1 MLRRFDT
8 AREALEA
15 APPDAPL
22 YCLRPHEF
30 SAAAG
35 AAIDAFPG
43 DVMYAVKCNDNPYIL
58 SALAAGGITH
68 WDVASIAEVRTAHD
82 LFPDS
87 RLYFMHPVKHPGAI
101 SEAYF
106 DHGVRVFALDHMEE
120 LDKILTATENAGDLT
135 LMVRV
140 AMGSSAAL
148 VDLSGKF
155 GQSPRFASP
164 ILRACRK
171 RAARVGLTFHVGSQ
185 CISPSA
191 YARAIEAVAKTVEL
205 SKTPID
211 AIDVGG
217 GFPARYRGDEPP
229 FAAFAEEIGRAF
241 DRHPG
246 LQGARLLCEPGRA
259 LVAAGMSVL
268 TRVELRRGDRLYLN
282 DGVYGGLSELKLLG
296 PVFPMR
302 VHRLDGPGPVG
313 EEAVFKFYGPTCDS
327 IDTMPGP
334 FWLPS
339 DVRTGDWIEV
349 GMMGA
354 YSNAL
359 RTRFNGFFADRFVE
373 VDDQGP
379 VSIPDHAPAE
389 AAAAG
394 E

>member
-1 MLRRFDT
+1 MLRHFET

-15 APPDAPL
+15 SPPDAPL
-22 YCLRPHEF
+22 YLLRAHEF
-30 SAAAG
+30 KAAAE
-35 AAIDAFPG
+35 AALAAFPG

-58 SALAAGGITH
+58 GSLAEGGVTH
-68 WDVASIAEVRTAHD
+68 WDVASIAEVRTARD

-87 RLYFMHPVKHPGAI
+87 HLYFMHPVKHPAAI

-120 LDKILTATENAGDLT
+120 LDKIMSATENARDLT

-155 GQSPRFASP
+155 GQSPRFAAP

-171 RAARVGLTFHVGSQ
+171 KAARVGLTFHVGSQ
-185 CISPSA
+185 CISPQA
-191 YARAIEAVAKTVEL
+191 YSRALEAVAKTVEL
-205 SKTPID
+205 AKTPVD

-229 FAAFAEEIGRAF
+229 FAEFAAEIGATF
-241 DRHPG
+241 DRLTTLH
-246 LQGARLLCEPGRA
+246 GAQLLCEPGRA

-302 VHRLDGPGPVG
+302 VHRLDGEGPVG
-313 EEAVFKFYGPTCDS
+313 EEAIFKFYGPTCDS

-334 FWLPS
+334 FWLPA
-339 DVRTGDWIEV
+339 DVRTGDWVEV

-354 YSNAL
+354 YSNSL
-359 RTRFNGFFADRFVE
+359 RTRFNGFFADRFAE

-379 VSIPDHAPAE
+379 VAIPDHTPSE
-389 AAAAG
+389 AIAAG

>member
-1 MLRRFDT
+1 MLRRFQT
-8 AREALEA
+8 AREALDA
-15 APPDAPL
+15 SPPDAPL
-22 YCLRPHEF
+22 YCLRQHELEM
-30 SAAAG
+30 AAAD
-35 AAIDAFPG
+35 AVAAFPG
-43 DVMYAVKCNDNPYIL
+43 DVMYAVKCNDNSYVL
-58 SALAAGGITH
+58 RALAAGGITQ
-68 WDVASIAEVRTAHD
+68 WDVASIAEVRTARD
-82 LFPDS
+82 LFPAATLS
-87 RLYFMHPVKHPGAI
+87 FMHPVKHPSAI
-101 SEAYF
+101 AEAYF

-120 LDKILTATENAGDLT
+120 LDKILAATNHAGDLT

-140 AMGSSAAL
+140 AMSSSAAL

-155 GQSPRFASP
+155 GQSPRHAAP

-185 CISPSA
+185 CMAPSA
-191 YARAIEAVAKTVEL
+191 YTRALEAVSRTVEL
-205 SKTPID
+205 AKTPVD
-211 AIDVGG
+211 AVDVGG

-229 FAAFAEEIGRAF
+229 FAAFAAEIGAAF
-241 DRHPG
+241 DR
-246 LQGARLLCEPGRA
+246 LANLRGARLLCEPGRA

-296 PVFPMR
+296 PVFPLR
-302 VHRLDGPGPVG
+302 VHRQDGDGPVG
-313 EEAVFKFYGPTCDS
+313 EERVFKFYGPTCDS

-359 RTRFNGFFADRFVE
+359 RTRFNGFYGDRFVDVE
-373 VDDQGP
+373 DQGP
-379 VSIPDHAPAE
+379 V
-389 AAAAG
+389 AAADPGPVEATAAG
-394 E
+394 A

>member
-1 MLRRFDT
+1 MLRRFAT
-8 AREALEA
+8 AQEALEA
-15 APPDAPL
+15 APLDAPL

-30 SAAAG
+30 RAAAE
-35 AAIDAFPG
+35 AAIAAFPG

-58 SALAAGGITH
+58 CALAAGGVTH
-68 WDVASIAEVRTAHD
+68 WDVASIAEVRTARD

-87 RLYFMHPVKHPGAI
+87 HLYFMHPVKHPGAI
-101 SEAYF
+101 AEAYF
-106 DHGVRVFALDHMEE
+106 DHGVRVFALDHLEE
-120 LDKILTATENAGDLT
+120 LEKILQATENARDLT
-135 LMVRV
+135 LMVRI

-155 GQSPRFASP
+155 GQSPRFSAP

-171 RAARVGLTFHVGSQ
+171 KAARVGLTFHVGSQ

-191 YARAIEAVAKTVEL
+191 YVRALEAVAKTVDL
-205 SKTPID
+205 AKTPVD

-229 FAAFAEEIGRAF
+229 FASFAEDIGAAHAALPNLRDA
-241 DRHPG
+241 
-246 LQGARLLCEPGRA
+246 QLLCEPGRA
-259 LVAAGMSVL
+259 LVAPGMSVL

-302 VHRLDGPGPVG
+302 VHRLDGEAPVG

-334 FWLPS
+334 FWLPA

-359 RTRFNGFFADRFVE
+359 RTRFNGFFGDRFVE

-379 VSIPDHAPAE
+379 VAVADHAPLE
-389 AAAAG
+389 AAAGA
-394 E
+394 